1 MGISMKK
8 LTQNKRKIN
17 REHDSKSKLQV
28 EIVLFLKCLW
38 KANLR

>member
-1 MGISMKK
+1 MKK

-17 REHDSKSKLQV
+17 REHDNKSKLQM
-28 EIVLFLKCLW
+28 EIVLFPKCLW